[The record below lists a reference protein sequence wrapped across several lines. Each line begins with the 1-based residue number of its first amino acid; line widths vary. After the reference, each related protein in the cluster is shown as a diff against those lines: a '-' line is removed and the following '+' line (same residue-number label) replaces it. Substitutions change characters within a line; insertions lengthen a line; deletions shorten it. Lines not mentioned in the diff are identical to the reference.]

1 MKNQPIQHFI
11 LQVKI
16 VTSAL
21 DPEINEKFYVIPGI
35 GNFGDRYF
43 GTEPSYEIFDWN
55 NAHISAFT
63 GLYPDH
69 RISTCLDW
77 CVCRSADPNL
87 HTHGV
92 IPTESIFN
100 LFYTNTSFEWCAI
113 PCIELA
119 MMIVSLILIC
129 SLFCLKISLG
139 NCIFFKL
146 FDRMRNERWKWN
158 ENQYELLV
166 LNIL

>member
-119 MMIVSLILIC
+119 MMIVSLFWFVRYSVWKSLLEIVYFLSYLIEC
-129 SLFCLKISLG
+129 VM
-139 NCIFFKL
+139 NA
-146 FDRMRNERWKWN
+146 
-158 ENQYELLV
+158 ENGMKTSTNYWC
-166 LNIL
+166 